1 METYF
6 RTKFCVSVVQEG
18 VLIKYFQLIV
28 KICSKFCS
36 GRTVSPALLLLLS
49 RTCLDLHT
57 NTTGHLASI
66 MADQYQL
73 LEVAN
78 MTQVNTSLASV
89 SQSLLDTYVK
99 VQAADL
105 SLMIRKSVET
115 VHQSPSS
122 RMASVIFLSICFSDL
137 IPNFL
142 TTVSTFWHL

>member
-1 METYF
+1 MEKYF
-6 RTKFCVSVVQEG
+6 RTKFCVSIVQEG
-18 VLIKYFQLIV
+18 VLIKYLQHIV

-57 NTTGHLASI
+57 NTTGQLASI

-78 MTQVNTSLASV
+78 MTQINTSLASV
-89 SQSLLDTYVK
+89 FQSLLDTYVK
-99 VQAADL
+99 VLAAYL

-115 VHQSPSS
+115 GHQSPSS
-122 RMASVIFLSICFSDL
+122 RMVSVIFLSICF
-137 IPNFL
+137 
-142 TTVSTFWHL
+142 

>member
-1 METYF
+1 MEKYF
-6 RTKFCVSVVQEG
+6 RTKFCVSIVQEG

-57 NTTGHLASI
+57 NTTGQLASI

-78 MTQVNTSLASV
+78 MTHPGQHQPGLRVPVAVGHLRQGSGCRFV
-89 SQSLLDTYVK
+89 FDDQK
-99 VQAADL
+99 VGGNCPP
-105 SLMIRKSVET
+105 IT
-115 VHQSPSS
+115 
-122 RMASVIFLSICFSDL
+122 
-137 IPNFL
+137 FL
-142 TTVSTFWHL
+142 TDGFSYLLVNMLLRLDPKLII

>member
-1 METYF
+1 MEKYF
-6 RTKFCVSVVQEG
+6 RTKFCVSIVQEG

-105 SLMIRKSVET
+105 SPSQMSGGSQWGNWVLIYHAFHFMIKITSF
-115 VHQSPSS
+115 H
-122 RMASVIFLSICFSDL
+122 
-137 IPNFL
+137 
-142 TTVSTFWHL
+142 